1 MEDLLCI
8 KGKVIGKGKPLVCV
22 PVVEQTKEKI
32 IEEAGR
38 LAERGTDMIEW
49 RVDAFDEVNSLN
61 AIREVLEE
69 LKAVI
74 GDSILIYTFRS
85 KSQGGLCQLPSDE
98 IYDIHQVGAESD
110 VADLI
115 DVEYFES
122 QKPQKEIMKLKQ
134 MGAHVIASHHDFQQ
148 TPPRNIMWMLMNQI
162 RESGADVV
170 KLAVMPQSMQ
180 DVLNLL
186 EETSH
191 FHQEFPDHPL
201 ITMSMGPKG
210 CISRISGEFFG
221 SCVTFGAGEKAS
233 APGQLPVD
241 ELETMLGILHKSVD

>member
-1 MEDLLCI
+1 M
-8 KGKVIGKGKPLVCV
+8 
-22 PVVEQTKEKI
+22 
-32 IEEAGR
+32 
-38 LAERGTDMIEW
+38 
-49 RVDAFDEVNSLN
+49 
-61 AIREVLEE
+61 
-69 LKAVI
+69 
-74 GDSILIYTFRS
+74 
-85 KSQGGLCQLPSDE
+85 
-98 IYDIHQVGAESD
+98 
-110 VADLI
+110 
-115 DVEYFES
+115 
-122 QKPQKEIMKLKQ
+122 
-134 MGAHVIASHHDFQQ
+134 
-148 TPPRNIMWMLMNQI
+148 
-162 RESGADVV
+162 